1 VTLAAVAASVT
12 LPCVLTIQPVT
23 GRDALTGFGAWAG
36 GTEDGAPGA
45 AVGDVL
51 GIIDGDGTDG
61 DGTDGDGDGDVVD
74 AHFTQN
80 TFCLAR
86 PCSPL
91 KFQNSL

>member
-1 VTLAAVAASVT
+1 MTLAAVAASVT
-12 LPCVLTIQPVT
+12 LPCVPTIQPVT
-23 GRDALTGFGAWAG
+23 GRDALTGFGAWAD
-36 GTEDGAPGA
+36 GTEDGALGA
-45 AVGDVL
+45 AVGDAL
-51 GIIDGDGTDG
+51 AIIDGDE
-61 DGTDGDGDGDVVD
+61 TDGDGDGVVVD